1 MGAGSSVL
9 SGRKLDQFEHIRLRP
24 NGKKKYRL
32 KHIIWAGREMERF
45 GLHEKLLETEEGCK
59 KIIEVLLP
67 LEPTGSE
74 GLKSLFNL
82 VCVLYCIHREQK
94 VKDTE
99 EAVVTVKQQCHLQE
113 KEKIAAAPPGGEKK
127 NDSTTA
133 PSGGRSQ
140 NYPVQQ
146 QGNAWVHT
154 PLSPRTLNAWVKAVE
169 EKKFGA
175 EIVPMFQALSE
186 GCTPYD
192 INQML
197 NVLGDHQGALQ
208 IVKEIINEEAA
219 NWDQTHPPPAG
230 PLPAGQLRDP
240 RGSDIAGTTSTVQE
254 QIEWIYTA
262 NPRVDVGAIYRR
274 WIILGL
280 QKCVKMYNPVN
291 VLDIRQGPKEAF
303 KDYVDR
309 FYKAIRAEQASVEVK
324 QWMTE
329 SLLIQNANPECK
341 VILKGLGMHP
351 TLEEMLTAC
360 QGVGGPQYKAKLMVE
375 MMQQMQINQ
384 NMVQQGTGGPR
395 GPKGP
400 RGPAKCYNCGK
411 FGHLQ
416 RNCPEPR
423 KSKCFKCGKIGH
435 MAKDC
440 RGQVNFL
447 GYGRWMGSKPRNFLA
462 ATAGEETQNLP
473 TAPPPPTAYD
483 PAKKLLQQYAEK
495 GKQLREQRRP
505 PPKNPE
511 WEDYSLSSLFG
522 GDQ

>member
-1 MGAGSSVL
+1 MGAATSAL
-9 SGRKLDQFEHIRLRP
+9 NRRQLDEFEHIRLRP
-24 NGKKKYRL
+24 NGKKKYQI
-32 KHIIWAGREMERF
+32 KHLIWAGKKMDRF

-59 KIIEVLLP
+59 KIIEVLSP

-74 GLKSLFNL
+74 GMKSLYNL
-82 VCVLYCIHREQK
+82 VCVLLCVHQEKK

-99 EAVVTVKQQCHLQE
+99 EALAIVRQCCHLVD
-113 KEKIAAAPPGGEKK
+113 KEKTAVTPPGGQQK
-127 NDSTTA
+127 NNTGGTA
-133 PSGGRSQ
+133 TPGGSQ
-140 NYPVQQ
+140 NFPAQQ
-146 QGNAWVHT
+146 QGNAWVHV

-219 NWDQTHPPPAG
+219 QWDVTHPPPAG

-240 RGSDIAGTTSTVQE
+240 GGSDIAGTTSTVQE
-254 QIEWIYTA
+254 QLEWIYTA

-280 QKCVKMYNPVN
+280 QKCVKMYNPVS
-291 VLDIRQGPKEAF
+291 VLDIRQGPKEPF

-309 FYKAIRAEQASVEVK
+309 FYKAIRAEQASGEVK

-329 SLLIQNANPECK
+329 SLLIQNANPDCK

-360 QGVGGPQYKAKLMVE
+360 QGVGGPSYKAKVMAE
-375 MMQQMQINQ
+375 MMQNLQSQ
-384 NMVQQGTGGPR
+384 NMVQQGGGRGRPR
-395 GPKGP
+395 PP
-400 RGPAKCYNCGK
+400 PKCYNCGK
-411 FGHLQ
+411 FGHMQ
-416 RNCPEPR
+416 RQCPEPR
-423 KSKCFKCGKIGH
+423 KIKCLKCGKPGH
-435 MAKDC
+435 LAKDC

-447 GYGRWMGSKPRNFLA
+447 GYGRWMGTKPRNFPA
-462 ATAGEETQNLP
+462 ATLGAEP
-473 TAPPPPTAYD
+473 SAPPPPNNSTPYD

-495 GKQLREQRRP
+495 GKQMRNQNRNP
-505 PPKNPE
+505 PANNPDWNE
-511 WEDYSLSSLFG
+511 GYSLNSLFG
-522 GDQ
+522 EDQ

>member
-1 MGAGSSVL
+1 MGAGSSAL
-9 SGRKLDQFEHIRLRP
+9 SGRQLDQFEKIRLRP
-24 NGKKKYRL
+24 NGKKSYKL
-32 KHIIWAGREMERF
+32 KHLIWAGKEMERF
-45 GLHEKLLETEEGCK
+45 GLHEKLLETKEGCQ
-59 KIIEVLLP
+59 KIIEVLFP

-82 VCVLYCIHREQK
+82 VCVLYCLHTEQK

-99 EAVVTVKQQCHLQE
+99 EAVAVVRQHCHLVE
-113 KEKIAAAPPGGEKK
+113 KEKSTTTPSGGQNGNNMQTAPP
-127 NDSTTA
+127 
-133 PSGGRSQ
+133 GGRSQ
-140 NYPVQQ
+140 NFPVQQ
-146 QGNAWVHT
+146 QGDVWVHV

-219 NWDQTHPPPAG
+219 QWDLTHPPPAG
-230 PLPAGQLRDP
+230 PLQAGQLRDP
-240 RGSDIAGTTSTVQE
+240 RGSDIAGTTSTLQE
-254 QIEWIYTA
+254 QIQWIYTA
-262 NPRVDVGAIYRR
+262 NPKVDVGAIYRR

-280 QKCVKMYNPVN
+280 QKCVKMYNPVS
-291 VLDIRQGPKEAF
+291 VLDIRQGPKEPF

-309 FYKAIRAEQASVEVK
+309 FYKAIRAEQASGEVK

-341 VILKGLGMHP
+341 IILKGLGMHP

-375 MMQQMQINQ
+375 MMQQLNQ
-384 NMVQQGTGGPR
+384 QNQVMVQQGGGGPR
-395 GPKGP
+395 
-400 RGPAKCYNCGK
+400 RGPPRPIRCFNCGK
-411 FGHLQ
+411 FGHIQ
-416 RNCPEPR
+416 KNCTEPR
-423 KSKCFKCGKIGH
+423 KLRCLKCGKPGH

-447 GYGRWMGSKPRNFLA
+447 GYGRWAGSKPRNFLA
-462 ATAGEETQNLP
+462 ATHGEEENPP
-473 TAPPPPTAYD
+473 TAPPPPATAYD
-483 PAKKLLQQYAEK
+483 PAKKLLQQYADRGRQMREEK
-495 GKQLREQRRP
+495 RP

-511 WEDYSLSSLFG
+511 WEDYSLRSLFG

>member
-1 MGAGSSVL
+1 MGAGTSAL
-9 SGRKLDQFEHIRLRP
+9 SGKQLDRFEEIRLRP
-24 NGKKKYRL
+24 NGKKKYKL
-32 KHIIWAGREMERF
+32 KHIIWAGKEMERF
-45 GLHEKLLETEEGCK
+45 GLHERLLETEEGCK
-59 KIIEVLLP
+59 KIIEVLFP

-82 VCVLYCIHREQK
+82 VCVLYCIYREQK
-94 VKDTE
+94 VRDTE
-99 EAVVTVKQQCHLQE
+99 EAVAIVRQQCHLVE
-113 KEKIAAAPPGGEKK
+113 KEKTAAAPSSGEKK

-133 PSGGRSQ
+133 TSGGRSQ

-146 QGNAWVHT
+146 QGNVWVHV

-280 QKCVKMYNPVN
+280 QKCVKMYNPVS

-309 FYKAIRAEQASVEVK
+309 FYKAIRAEQASGEVK

-375 MMQQMQINQ
+375 MMQQMQQNQ
-384 NMVQQGTGGPR
+384 NMVQQGAG

-400 RGPAKCYNCGK
+400 RGPRGPPKCFNCGK

>member
-1 MGAGSSVL
+1 MGAGTSAL
-9 SGRKLDQFEHIRLRP
+9 SGRKLDEFEKIRLRP

-32 KHIIWAGREMERF
+32 KHIIWAGKEMERF

-59 KIIEVLLP
+59 RIIEVLLP

-99 EAVVTVKQQCHLQE
+99 EAVVTVKQHCHLEE
-113 KEKIAAAPPGGEKK
+113 KQKSAAAPPGGEKK
-127 NDSTTA
+127 NYNSRET
-133 PSGGRSQ
+133 SGGQSQ
-140 NYPVQQ
+140 NYPAQQ
-146 QGNAWVHT
+146 QGNAWVHV

-219 NWDQTHPPPAG
+219 NWDLQHPPPAG

-240 RGSDIAGTTSTVQE
+240 RGSDIAGTTSNVQE
-254 QIEWIYTA
+254 QLEWIYTA

-280 QKCVKMYNPVN
+280 QKCVKMYNPVS
-291 VLDIRQGPKEAF
+291 VLDIRQGPKEPF

-309 FYKAIRAEQASVEVK
+309 FYKAIRAEQTSGEVK

-375 MMQQMQINQ
+375 MMQQMQGQ
-384 NMVQQGTGGPR
+384 NMVQQGGPR
-395 GPKGP
+395 GPP
-400 RGPAKCYNCGK
+400 RGNPRCFNCGK

-416 RNCPEPR
+416 RNCAEPR
-423 KSKCFKCGKIGH
+423 KMKCFKCGKIGH

-440 RGQVNFL
+440 KGQVNFL
-447 GYGRWMGSKPRNFLA
+447 GYGRWMGTKPRNFLA
-462 ATAGEETQNLP
+462 ATPGEEP
-473 TAPPPPTAYD
+473 RPSAPPSTAYD

-495 GKQLREQRRP
+495 GKRLREQEKRP
-505 PPKNPE
+505 PPRNPE
-511 WEDYSLSSLFG
+511 WEDYSLNSLFG
-522 GDQ
+522 EGQ

>member
-1 MGAGSSVL
+1 MGAGTSAL
-9 SGRKLDQFEHIRLRP
+9 SGRQLDQFEKIRLRP
-24 NGKKKYRL
+24 NGRKNYKL
-32 KHIIWAGREMERF
+32 KHLIWAGKEMERF
-45 GLHEKLLETEEGCK
+45 GLHEKLLETKEGCQ
-59 KIIEVLLP
+59 KIIEVLFP

-82 VCVLYCIHREQK
+82 VCVLYCLHTEQK

-99 EAVVTVKQQCHLQE
+99 EAVATVRQQCHLVE
-113 KEKIAAAPPGGEKK
+113 KGKNAATPSGGQNGNNIQTAPP
-127 NDSTTA
+127 
-133 PSGGRSQ
+133 GGRSQ
-140 NYPVQQ
+140 NFPVQQ
-146 QGNAWVHT
+146 QGNAWVHV

-219 NWDQTHPPPAG
+219 QWDLTHPPPAG
-230 PLPAGQLRDP
+230 PLPPGQLRDP
-240 RGSDIAGTTSTVQE
+240 RGSDIAGTTSSLQE

-262 NPRVDVGAIYRR
+262 NPRVDVGAVYRK

-280 QKCVKMYNPVN
+280 QKCVKMYNPVS
-291 VLDIRQGPKEAF
+291 VLDIRQGPKEPF

-309 FYKAIRAEQASVEVK
+309 FYKAIRAEQASGEVK

-360 QGVGGPQYKAKLMVE
+360 QGVGGPQYKARLMVE
-375 MMQQMQINQ
+375 MMQQLNQ
-384 NMVQQGTGGPR
+384 QNQVMVQQGGGPR
-395 GPKGP
+395 
-400 RGPAKCYNCGK
+400 RGPQRPIKCFNCGK
-411 FGHLQ
+411 FGHIQ
-416 RNCPEPR
+416 KNCTEPR
-423 KSKCFKCGKIGH
+423 KLRCLKCGKIGH

-447 GYGRWMGSKPRNFLA
+447 GYGRWAGSKPRNFLA
-462 ATAGEETQNLP
+462 ATPGGEMSSP
-473 TAPPPPTAYD
+473 TAPPPPTTAYD

-495 GKQLREQRRP
+495 GRQLKEERRP

-511 WEDYSLSSLFG
+511 WEDYSLRSLFG